1 MSKLA
6 ICRNSPPRRAVKCFA
21 INGFAVAPRLPSS
34 RVVILRI
41 EDVSSESETALTLS
55 GRITSRDVQHLKARI
70 AEAPGPV
77 VLELHQV
84 RLVDLDAVRFLA
96 AAERR
101 GVELRH
107 VPPFVRAWILL
118 ERPNLSDLE

>member
-1 MSKLA
+1 M
-6 ICRNSPPRRAVKCFA
+6 F
-21 INGFAVAPRLPSS
+21 
-34 RVVILRI
+34 LRI

-55 GRITSRDVQHLKARI
+55 GRITSRDVQQLKARI
-70 AEAPGPV
+70 AETRGPIA
-77 VLELHQV
+77 LELQQV

-118 ERPNLSDLE
+118 ERSKLSDLE

>member
-1 MSKLA
+1 M
-6 ICRNSPPRRAVKCFA
+6 F
-21 INGFAVAPRLPSS
+21 
-34 RVVILRI
+34 LRI

-55 GRITSRDVQHLKARI
+55 GRITSRDVQQLKARI
-70 AEAPGPV
+70 AEARGPV
-77 VLELHQV
+77 ALELQQV

-118 ERPNLSDLE
+118 ERRRLSDLE